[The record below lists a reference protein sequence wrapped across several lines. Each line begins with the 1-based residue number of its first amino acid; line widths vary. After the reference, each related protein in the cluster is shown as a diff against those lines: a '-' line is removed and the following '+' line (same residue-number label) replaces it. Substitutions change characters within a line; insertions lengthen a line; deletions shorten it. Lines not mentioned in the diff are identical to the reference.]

1 MKLIFANKNYSSWSL
16 RAWLVLKHFNIPF
29 DEDMVLLNGDGWRE
43 NLRKKSPSGK
53 VPVLVDG
60 DVVVPETIAIIE
72 YLNDK
77 YPAKGIW
84 PSNRVERALA
94 RAAAAE
100 MHGGFNAIR
109 NEAPMNLRA
118 SHPGKVDPDLVAADL
133 KRIERLWGELI
144 SRSGGPYLFGSFTA
158 ADAMFAPVATRIRT
172 YELPVTDLAMEY
184 VEAIY
189 ALPAFQE
196 WLVEAVKEPWTV
208 EQDEID
214 SILAARKLANGEAA
228 GRA

>member
-1 MKLIFANKNYSSWSL
+1 MKLIFANRNYSSWSL
-16 RAWLVLKHFNIPF
+16 RAWLVLKHFGIAF
-29 DEDMVLLNGDGWRE
+29 DEELVLLNGDGWQE
-43 NLRKKSPSGK
+43 TIRKKSPSGK

-60 DVVVPETIAIIE
+60 DLMLPESLAIIE

-100 MHGGFNAIR
+100 MHSGFTALR
-109 NEAPMNLRA
+109 SAAPMNLRA
-118 SHPGKVDPDLVAADL
+118 SHPGKVDLDTVAGDL
-133 KRIERLWGELI
+133 KRIERLWGDLL
-144 SRSGGPYLFGSFTA
+144 SRSGGPYLFGQFTA

-172 YELPVTDLAMEY
+172 YELPTTDLAGEY

-189 ALPAFQE
+189 ALPTFQE
-196 WLVEAVKEPWTV
+196 WFAEAAKEPWVV
-208 EQDEID
+208 EHDEID
-214 SILAARKLANGEAA
+214 VILARKGAA
-228 GRA
+228 GSA

>member
-16 RAWLVLKHFNIPF
+16 RPWLVLKHFNIPF
-29 DEDMVLLNGDGWRE
+29 DEEMVLLSGEGWQE
-43 NLRKKSPSGK
+43 KIRKKSPSGK

-60 DVVVPETIAIIE
+60 DVVIPETIAIME
-72 YLNDK
+72 YLHDK

-94 RAAAAE
+94 RSAAAE
-100 MHGGFNAIR
+100 MHGGFNALR

-133 KRIERLWGELI
+133 KRVERLWGELI

-158 ADAMFAPVATRIRT
+158 ADAMFAPLATRIRT
-172 YELPVTDLAMEY
+172 YELAVTDLAMEY

-196 WLVEAVKEPWTV
+196 WLAEAVKETWTV
-208 EQDEID
+208 EHDEID
-214 SILAARKLANGEAA
+214 VLLAKRKLASSEAA

>member
-16 RAWLVLKHFNIPF
+16 RAWLVLKHFGIPF
-29 DEDMVLLNGDGWRE
+29 DEEMVLLSGEGWQE
-43 NLRKKSPSGK
+43 NIRKKSPTGK
-53 VPVLVDG
+53 VPLLIDG
-60 DVVVPETIAIIE
+60 DVVVPETTAIIE

-100 MHGGFNAIR
+100 MHGGFTALRNA
-109 NEAPMNLRA
+109 APMNLKA
-118 SHPGKVDPDLVAADL
+118 SHPGKVDLDEVAGDL

-144 SRSGGPYLFGSFTA
+144 TRSGGPYLFGQFTA

-196 WLVEAVKEPWTV
+196 WFAEAVKEPWVV
-208 EQDEID
+208 EEDEID
-214 SILAARKLANGEAA
+214 VLLAKRDLARKEAA
-228 GRA
+228 GHA

>member
-1 MKLIFANKNYSSWSL
+1 MRLIFANRNYSSWSL
-16 RAWLVLKHFNIPF
+16 RAWLVLRHFSVPF
-29 DEDMVLLNGDGWRE
+29 DEDMVLLNGEGWKE
-43 NLRKKSPSGK
+43 TLRRKSPTGQ

-60 DVVVPETIAIIE
+60 PAVVPETIAIIE

-84 PSNRVERALA
+84 PSDRLKRAQA
-94 RAAAAE
+94 RAVAAE
-100 MHGGFNAIR
+100 MHGGFMALR
-109 NEAPMNLRA
+109 DSAPMNLRA
-118 SHPGKVDPDLVAADL
+118 SHPGKVDFDVVADDL
-133 KRIERLWGELI
+133 KRIERIWGDLL
-144 SRSGGPYLFGSFTA
+144 SRSGGPYLFGSFNA

-172 YELPVTDLAMEY
+172 YELPVSDLAQEY

-196 WLVEAVKEPWTV
+196 WFAEAVKEPWVV

-214 SILAARKLANGEAA
+214 IILAKRNVA
-228 GRA
+228 GQA